1 MKTMKSTFSL
11 ALILY
16 LCASLSGAP
25 FVLSASAEMI
35 PNKGNEA
42 TGLYQIKKGDTLWHL
57 AQKYRNNPFLWPE
70 FKNYNTFTD
79 PDLIYPQEKLQVLRA
94 WGFPVVGSEAAM
106 PLAGGGDVMVDMMVP
121 DKAELEVTKAELEV
135 TKAELE
141 VTKAELEDSQ
151 TKMKSIGEKWGSTAD
166 AVMDLNSQIEK
177 LNEQNQQLQAN
188 LSEIQNTIKSNNESL
203 RSQAKASKMA
213 ITMISS
219 RIEDLQ
225 NELNQKVDRLQKQQ
239 GDELHMQTK
248 WFAEE
253 LGKSDQ
259 RISEVR
265 ADISKLQADIN
276 NIKTG
281 EWEKPN
287 KSKRTFAILAA
298 MAGGIAWFAVNAVGS
313 SD

>member
-1 MKTMKSTFSL
+1 
-11 ALILY
+11 
-16 LCASLSGAP
+16 
-25 FVLSASAEMI
+25 
-35 PNKGNEA
+35 
-42 TGLYQIKKGDTLWHL
+42 
-57 AQKYRNNPFLWPE
+57 
-70 FKNYNTFTD
+70 
-79 PDLIYPQEKLQVLRA
+79 
-94 WGFPVVGSEAAM
+94 M

-188 LSEIQNTIKSNNESL
+188 LSEIQNTIKSKSKSL
-203 RSQAKASKMA
+203 RSQAKASKKA

-239 GDELHMQTK
+239 GDELHMQTQ